1 MKAAI
6 ILLSISLLYAQGER
20 CTVKGT
26 VVNAKTNEPVKRA
39 QVTLNRTGQA
49 EPARWGALTNAAG
62 QFELTNVDPGQ
73 YAIAASKEGF
83 MVGARRLGD
92 PPSMLTLAAGQ
103 TVKDLV
109 FHLPPAAVIAGRV
122 VDEDGD
128 PLMHVRIQALRYA
141 YRDGRRQLLPQKS
154 AETDDQ
160 GYYRIPGL
168 TVGRYQVSAVYSD
181 PHLADPGFSASAPAE
196 GYGPVYYPGVSDV
209 SQAAPFQLHEGEERR
224 AVDFRLTPVR
234 TVRVRGRVTPA
245 PLRPQEAVIVSL
257 RNEGQPGAVGRQAV
271 VSPSEKGAFELRG
284 VTPGSYTLLAQAHME
299 GAQLRAHQILEVGSS
314 NLDGVD
320 LALRPG
326 VELKGRVRVE
336 DGARP
341 DVRLGGLTVR
351 LMPDET
357 SHFGGAGLTTEADGS
372 FTFKN
377 LPEGKYRLLLQLL
390 PQGLYLKTATCG
402 ATDIL
407 EKGLSIVGE
416 APAALDVV
424 LSPNPGQVD
433 GTVTDDDK
441 PAIGATVALI
451 PLSKRFD
458 LYQQGATDQYGR
470 FTIRGVAPGSYQLYA
485 WDSIDYGAWQDSD
498 FLAVYRNQAKA
509 VTVDEKGRVT
519 QDLPLLHAPA
529 E

>member
-6 ILLSISLLYAQGER
+6 IFLSISLLYAQGDR

-26 VVNAKTNEPVKRA
+26 VVNAKTNQPVKRA
-39 QVTLNRTGQA
+39 QITLNRSGQTEA
-49 EPARWGALTNAAG
+49 ARWGALTNAAG
-62 QFELTNVDPGQ
+62 QFELTNLDPGQ
-73 YAIAASKEGF
+73 YSIAAYKEGF
-83 MVGARRLGD
+83 IPGTRRPGD

-103 TVKDLV
+103 TAEGLV

-128 PLMHVRIQALRYA
+128 PLMHARIQALRYA
-141 YRDGRRQLLPQKS
+141 YQDGRRQLLPQRL

-168 TVGRYQVSAVYSD
+168 AVGRYQAIAVYSD
-181 PHLADPGFSASAPAE
+181 PHLADPDFAAFVPAE
-196 GYGPVYYPGVSDV
+196 GYAPVYYPGVSEV
-209 SQAAPFQLHEGEERR
+209 SQATALQLHEGEERGS
-224 AVDFRLTPVR
+224 VDFRLTPVR
-234 TVRVRGRVTPA
+234 TVRVRGRVTPS
-245 PLRPQEAVIVSL
+245 PFRPQEAVLLSL
-257 RNEGQPGAVGRQAV
+257 RREGQPGATDRQAA
-271 VSPSEKGAFELRG
+271 VSPREKGVFEFRG

-299 GAQLRAHQILEVGSS
+299 GAQLRAYQLLEVGNS

-326 VELKGRVRVE
+326 VDLKGRVRVE

-341 DVRLGGLTVR
+341 DVKLGGLTVR
-351 LMPDET
+351 LLPDEA
-357 SHFGGAGLTTEADGS
+357 SHFGGAVLTTEVDGS

-377 LPEGKYRLLLQLL
+377 LPEGNYRLLLQ
-390 PQGLYLKTATCG
+390 PQGFYVKAAACG
-402 ATDIL
+402 STDVL
-407 EKGLSIVGE
+407 EKGLTIAGE

-424 LSPNPGQVD
+424 LSPNTGQVD

-451 PLSKRFD
+451 PETKRSD

-470 FTIRGVAPGSYQLYA
+470 FTIRGVAPGSYQIYA
-485 WDSIDYGAWQDSD
+485 WDSIDYGAYRDPD
-498 FLAVYRNQAKA
+498 FLAVYTNQAKT

-519 QDLPLLHAPA
+519 QDLPLLHAAA

>member
-6 ILLSISLLYAQGER
+6 ILLSISLMYAQGDR

-49 EPARWGALTNAAG
+49 EAARWGALTNAAG
-62 QFELTNVDPGQ
+62 QFELTNLDPGQ

-103 TVKDLV
+103 TVEGLV
-109 FHLPPAAVIAGRV
+109 FHLPPAAVMAGRV

-128 PLMHVRIQALRYA
+128 PLAHVHIQALRYA
-141 YRDGRRQLLPQKS
+141 YQDGRRQLVPQKF

-181 PHLADPGFSASAPAE
+181 PHLADPDFSASAPAE
-196 GYGPVYYPGVSDV
+196 GYAPVYYPGVSDV
-209 SQAAPFQLHEGEERR
+209 SQATPFQLHEGEERR
-224 AVDFRLTPVR
+224 SVDFRLTPVR

-271 VSPSEKGAFELRG
+271 VSPSEKGVFELRG
-284 VTPGSYTLLAQAHME
+284 VTPGYYTLLAQAHME

-326 VELKGRVRVE
+326 VDLKGRVRVE
-336 DGARP
+336 NGARP
-341 DVRLGGLTVR
+341 DLRLGGLTVR
-351 LMPDET
+351 LIRDEA
-357 SHFGGAGLTTEADGS
+357 SHLGGAGLTTEADGS

-377 LPEGKYRLLLQLL
+377 LPEGNYRMLLQ
-390 PQGLYLKTATCG
+390 PQGFYVKAATWG
-402 ATDIL
+402 ATDVL

-424 LSPNPGQVD
+424 LSPNTGQVD

-441 PAIGATVALI
+441 PAIGATVVLV

-458 LYQQGATDQYGR
+458 LYQQGATDQYGH
-470 FTIRGVAPGSYQLYA
+470 FTIRGVAPGSYQIYA
-485 WDSIDYGAWQDSD
+485 WDSIDYGAWQDPD
-498 FLAVYRNQAKA
+498 FLAVYRDQAKA
-509 VTVDEKGRVT
+509 VTVDEKSRVT